1 MVTNLLNDGE
11 LRQVWHN
18 VILTQSVYEGHFQI
32 VFQLEAEGFSLV
44 LKTWKVILK
53 LVFKPLIMQQ
63 LLLKSDQLVFVVN
76 TFFKGMFSN
85 SK

>member
-32 VFQLEAEGFSLV
+32 VFQLEAEGFFLV
-44 LKTWKVILK
+44 LKT
-53 LVFKPLIMQQ
+53 
-63 LLLKSDQLVFVVN
+63 
-76 TFFKGMFSN
+76 
-85 SK
+85 